1 MLKSKKLFVALAATM
16 LLAVALLLS
25 RSVLAKSRTS
35 DGAVKND
42 KEISITFKYV
52 DNQSQE
58 ASEPEENYVVS
69 YEKKANVDE
78 PAEYNNVVTETFYLP
93 D

>member
-1 MLKSKKLFVALAATM
+1 MLKSKKLVIALATTM
-16 LLAVALLLS
+16 LLAIALLLGQ
-25 RSVLAKSRTS
+25 SVLAKNSTS
-35 DGAVKND
+35 DSKSKSD